1 MGSHSR
7 KDREQKLEGVNLL
20 ELAPRRLAAWDE
32 DDGKVIV
39 LRPEPES
46 VGPRGLMDRFF
57 HKMSAHRIRLDDV
70 GGFAW
75 KQFDGVRTV
84 AEVGELMRREF
95 GDQVE
100 PVEERLG
107 HLVLL
112 LRKEG
117 FLAYPEWDD
126 ET

>member
-1 MGSHSR
+1 MGSHNT
-7 KDREQKLEGVNLL
+7 KDREEELERVNLL
-20 ELAPRRLAAWDE
+20 ELAPRQLAVWEEAN
-32 DDGKVIV
+32 GSVI
-39 LRPEPES
+39 LIRPEPSS

-57 HKMSAHRIRLDDV
+57 HKMSAHRIRLDDI

-95 GDQVE
+95 GDRVE

-107 HLVLL
+107 HLVLM

-117 FLAYPEWDD
+117 FLAYPRWDD
-126 ET
+126 GV